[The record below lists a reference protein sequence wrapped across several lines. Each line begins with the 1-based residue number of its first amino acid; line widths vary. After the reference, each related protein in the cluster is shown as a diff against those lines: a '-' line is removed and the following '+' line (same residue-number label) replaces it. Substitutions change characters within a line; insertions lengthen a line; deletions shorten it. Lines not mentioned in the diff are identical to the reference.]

1 MWFDELHW
9 NSYQY
14 ANQVYFVF
22 FSCGVTK
29 FSRMNI
35 NASQKMRLRKLV
47 GQTMSLC
54 EICDGPA
61 GKKLPPFAVE
71 Q

>member
-1 MWFDELHW
+1 M
-9 NSYQY
+9 NSIGIPISMLIKSIL
-14 ANQVYFVF
+14 FV

-61 GKKLPPFAVE
+61 GKKLPPFAVK